1 MSYSLNLTANLYLMR
16 AIFIILLLLNSIFSF
31 AQNIPERTI
40 PPHGQNSKKK
50 TDSTVI
56 KKALPVKDTAL
67 LRQKIARKDTVI
79 EKDTSKENKEP
90 RYYYIS
96 AITDVFVNTRGGFG
110 KRFAPGIEF
119 GKTFGIFDLGLATGR
134 LNVIGSGGDTTQYIE
149 FRPTINIFSKGRFA
163 EGLCLGGGYVFGAKQ
178 ALMTEIC
185 NSINFN
191 ITETTAL
198 AVVQGYFYFDGT
210 NNSRGT
216 QYMGFTFTY
225 NFLRK
230 HSVNMKRKRAAII
243 SDN

>member
-1 MSYSLNLTANLYLMR
+1 MR
-16 AIFIILLLLNSIFSF
+16 IIFTIALLLNTTFLL
-31 AQNIPERTI
+31 AQNIPGRAI
-40 PPHGQNSKKK
+40 PPHGQNAKKAP
-50 TDSTVI
+50 DSTKI
-56 KKALPVKDTAL
+56 KKAASIKDTAL
-67 LRQKIARKDTVI
+67 LREKIANKDTII

-96 AITDVFVNTRGGFG
+96 AITDVFVNAKGGFG
-110 KRFAPGIEF
+110 KRFAPGVEF
-119 GKTFGIFDLGLATGR
+119 GKTFGIFDIGLATGK
-134 LNVIGSGGDTTQYIE
+134 LNIITTGRDTTQYIE

-178 ALMTEIC
+178 GLMTEIC

-191 ITETTAL
+191 ITERAAL

-210 NNSRGT
+210 NSSRGT

-225 NFLRK
+225 NFLRN
-230 HSVNMKRKRAAII
+230 HTVNMQRKKAAII

>member
-1 MSYSLNLTANLYLMR
+1 MR
-16 AIFIILLLLNSIFSF
+16 IFFTVVFLLSSIFLL
-31 AQNIPERTI
+31 AQNIPGRAI
-40 PPHGQNSKKK
+40 PPHGQDTKK
-50 TDSTVI
+50 TTGVKNSPGT
-56 KKALPVKDTAL
+56 KDTAFL
-67 LRQKIARKDTVI
+67 KEKIANKDTVI

-96 AITDVFVNTRGGFG
+96 AITDVFVNSRGGFG
-110 KRFAPGIEF
+110 KRFAPGVEF
-119 GKTFGIFDLGLATGR
+119 GKTFGIFDLGLATGK
-134 LNVIGSGGDTTQYIE
+134 LNTLTSGSDTTQYLE

-178 ALMTEIC
+178 GLMTEIC

-191 ITETTAL
+191 VSEKMAI

-230 HSVNMKRKRAAII
+230 HTVNMQRKKAAII

>member
-1 MSYSLNLTANLYLMR
+1 MRVIFTIAVLLYT
-16 AIFIILLLLNSIFSF
+16 ICSF
-31 AQNIPERTI
+31 AQNIPGRAI
-40 PPHGQNSKKK
+40 PPHGQNN
-50 TDSTVI
+50 
-56 KKALPVKDTAL
+56 KKADSAKIKNVPATKDTSL
-67 LRQKIARKDTVI
+67 LKQKIANKDTVI

-96 AITDVFVNTRGGFG
+96 AISDVFVNTKGGFG
-110 KRFAPGIEF
+110 KRFSPGVEF
-119 GKTFGIFDLGLATGR
+119 GKTFGIFDLGFATGK
-134 LNVIGSGGDTTQYIE
+134 LNVITTGRDTTQYIE

-163 EGLCLGGGYVFGAKQ
+163 EGLCLGAGYVFGAQQ

-191 ITETTAL
+191 VTERVSV

-210 NNSRGT
+210 NSNRGT

-230 HSVNMKRKRAAII
+230 HSVNMQRKKAAIV